1 MPKYYVKKCREEA
14 GLTQAELSEK
24 SGVSRGIIVR
34 LESGE
39 LKETTTGT
47 LIAIAGALGKKVSDI
62 FY

>member
-1 MPKYYVKKCREEA
+1 MPKDYVKKCREEA

>member
-14 GLTQAELSEK
+14 GLTQAELSKK

-34 LESGE
+34 LESSE

-62 FY
+62 FH

>member
-1 MPKYYVKKCREEA
+1 MPKYYVKQCREEA

-24 SGVSRGIIVR
+24 SGVSRGIIIR